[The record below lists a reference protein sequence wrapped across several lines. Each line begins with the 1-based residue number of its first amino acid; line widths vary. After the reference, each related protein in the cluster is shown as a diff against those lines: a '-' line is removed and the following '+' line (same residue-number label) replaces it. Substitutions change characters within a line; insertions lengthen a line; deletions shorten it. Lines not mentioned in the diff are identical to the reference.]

1 MEWVRL
7 MDGAPVGRCRLPLA
21 ITGARGDMAM
31 AAILT
36 TVADT
41 RMATLPIIMAEVA
54 ITTSHQEEIMAS
66 VRHVTLRQL
75 HLRNVRFPVPA
86 H

>member
-7 MDGAPVGRCRLPLA
+7 MDGAPVGQCRLRLA

-31 AAILT
+31 VDILT

-41 RMATLPIIMAEVA
+41 RMAILLIIMAEVA
-54 ITTSHQEEIMAS
+54 TTTSHQEEIMAS
-66 VRHVTLRQL
+66 VRHVTQRQ
-75 HLRNVRFPVPA
+75 
-86 H
+86 